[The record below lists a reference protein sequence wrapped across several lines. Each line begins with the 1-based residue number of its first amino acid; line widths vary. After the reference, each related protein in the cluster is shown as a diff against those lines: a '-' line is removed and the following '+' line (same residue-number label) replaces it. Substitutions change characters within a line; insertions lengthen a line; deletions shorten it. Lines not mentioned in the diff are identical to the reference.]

1 MKKIILSIFT
11 FLGLT
16 STSQTLT
23 YLNSSPAW
31 GNPTYQ
37 TAQCDSTGIN
47 PGASGANALW
57 NFPVTGL
64 NTTKT
69 YTTSNTLPGNASYP
83 SSNVSVYSSPTDI
96 AYYYSDFNVL
106 KYYGGNLK
114 INNIGVTLVF
124 GTPSIYATY
133 PMALNTTTTSS
144 PTGSIT
150 IGGSISGTFT
160 GNSSTTVSGT
170 GTLTLPGKTFND
182 IVRVTTIQN
191 LNAVLS
197 LGTGTVNTITD
208 DYYSISA
215 SKAPIFS
222 IQTSTISSTLG
233 GNSYQTIVTVQPNY
247 SIVGINT
254 VSKADIELSVFPNPA
269 TSLVNFSTTSAE
281 ANKVI
286 AIDITGK
293 IVATEVIEMGKAK
306 INTNTLASGVYMYQ
320 VIDKNNQILTTGK
333 FNVSK

>member
-11 FLGLT
+11 FLGLV

-23 YLNSSPAW
+23 YLNSSPMW

-37 TAQCDSTGIN
+37 TAQCDSTAIN
-47 PGASGANALW
+47 PGASGANASW
-57 NFPVTGL
+57 NFSITGL
-64 NTTKT
+64 NTLKT
-69 YTTSNTLPGNASYP
+69 YTTSNTLPGNSLYP
-83 SSNVSVYSSPTDI
+83 SSNVSVYSSATDV
-96 AYYYSDFNVL
+96 AYYYSDPNIL
-106 KYYGGNLK
+106 KYYGGNLT
-114 INNIGVTLVF
+114 INNIGVALVF

-150 IGGSISGTFT
+150 IGGAISGTFT
-160 GNSSTTVSGT
+160 GNASTTVSGT
-170 GTLTLPGKTFND
+170 GTLTLPSKTFND
-182 IVRVTTIQN
+182 AVKVTTTQN

-197 LGTGTVNTITD
+197 LGTGTVNTVTY

-215 SKAPIFS
+215 SKAPIYS

-233 GNSYQTIVTVQPNY
+233 GVSMQTITIVQPNY
-247 SIVGINT
+247 NVVGINT
-254 VSKADIELSVFPNPA
+254 VSKANIELSVFPNPA
-269 TSLVNFSTTSAE
+269 TNVVNFSTTNTE
-281 ANKVI
+281 ASKVI
-286 AIDITGK
+286 ALDMTGK
-293 IVATEVIEMGKAK
+293 IVATEVIEMGKTK
-306 INTNTLASGVYMYQ
+306 INTSALASGVYMYQ